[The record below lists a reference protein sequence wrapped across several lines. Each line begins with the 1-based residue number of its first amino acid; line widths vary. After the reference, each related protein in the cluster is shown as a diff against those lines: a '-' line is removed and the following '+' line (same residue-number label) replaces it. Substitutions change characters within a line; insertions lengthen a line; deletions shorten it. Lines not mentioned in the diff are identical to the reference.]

1 MSHQDQTSIL
11 RSSGD
16 PFVVRFWCDARYAVR
31 RLAQSPGFT
40 LTAILSLALGIGANT
55 AIFSVVNAVLIRKPP
70 LERPGELVD
79 IYSSRPDFAYG
90 AFCYPD
96 FEAIR
101 EGTREVFAELAAI
114 RLAPVHADR
123 EDVIETLFA
132 ELVSGTYCSWAARSP
147 RKTTWPREPIPW
159 PFSDTATGSA
169 SSEPTEM
176 YWESRSG

>member
-132 ELVSGTYCSWAARSP
+132 ELVSGTY
-147 RKTTWPREPIPW
+147 
-159 PFSDTATGSA
+159 FSTLGVRAQLGRTITPEDDVAPGA
-169 SSEPTEM
+169 HPVAVLGHG
-176 YWESRSG
+176 YWQRAF